1 MIRHVLAFEANG
13 ALRLAPQVRD
23 EAHGGTLMCLPLL
36 PLGSE
41 ETLPAAGPELFRVEA
56 RGDVQRARVV
66 LRGEGSPGEGLAE
79 QRRAW
84 RRGELAL
91 APEASRALRWDNDA
105 ASASAPFWEVAEDIR
120 VLPLK
125 TPTLPPATHTNAFL
139 IGGDELLVIEPAPSD
154 PHECDVFVAAVESL
168 GVPVRAIALTHHHI
182 DHVGGATHLSER
194 LGAPLWAH
202 EETAK
207 SLPALKFERHLT
219 DGEVLKVGGKSLR
232 AIHTPGHARGHLC
245 FADDEASL
253 LIAGDMVAGVGT
265 ILVEPGDG
273 DMNEY
278 LRQLQ
283 RLEGL
288 GLKRLVPAHGGLV
301 LDGPALC
308 RRTREHR
315 MGRDRKVAAALLEMS
330 AAAPVSVDAL
340 LPKVYADVPKA
351 LYPLA
356 RLSLLAHLQ
365 GMEIR
370 REAHHESGRWQS
382 LSAPAGA

>member
-1 MIRHVLAFEANG
+1 MRHVLAFEANG
-13 ALRLAPQVRD
+13 GLLLEEQERE
-23 EAHGGTLMCLPLL
+23 EAHGGKLMGLPLL
-36 PLGSE
+36 PRG
-41 ETLPAAGPELFRVEA
+41 ETDREHRELFRVEA
-56 RGDVQRARVV
+56 RGDVQRERVV
-66 LRGEGSPGEGLAE
+66 LRGEGTPGQGRAD

-91 APEASRALRWDNDA
+91 APEASRALRWEDGA
-105 ASASAPFWEVAEDIR
+105 QGPQPFWEVAEDIR
-120 VLPLK
+120 VLPLR

-139 IGGDELLVIEPAPSD
+139 IGAKELLLIEPAPGE
-154 PHECDVFVAAVESL
+154 PAECDVLLAAVERL
-168 GVPVRAIALTHHHI
+168 GATVKAIALTHHHV
-182 DHVGGATHLSER
+182 DHVGGATYLSER

-207 SLPALKFERHLT
+207 SLPALTFDRHLV
-219 DGEVLKVGGKSLR
+219 DGEVLQIGGKALQV
-232 AIHTPGHARGHLC
+232 IHTPGHARGHLC
-245 FADDEASL
+245 FADEEASL

-265 ILVEPGDG
+265 ILIEPGDG
-273 DMNEY
+273 EMNEY

-283 RLEGL
+283 RLEDL

-315 MGRDRKVAAALLEMS
+315 KGRDRKVAVALLEMS
-330 AAAPVSVDAL
+330 VAGPVGLDTL

-351 LYPLA
+351 VYPLA

-365 GMEIR
+365 GMTLR
-370 REAHHESGRWQS
+370 GEARHAGGRWQS
-382 LSAPAGA
+382 ESHSRVAT

>member
-1 MIRHVLAFEANG
+1 MIRHVLAFEENG
-13 ALRLAPQVRD
+13 ALRLGSQVRQ
-23 EAHGGTLMCLPLL
+23 EAHGGKLMGLPLL
-36 PLGSE
+36 SEGSQE
-41 ETLPAAGPELFRVEA
+41 AGAELFRVEA
-56 RGDVQRARVV
+56 RGDVQRERVV
-66 LRGEGSPGEGLAE
+66 HRGEGRPGEGLAE
-79 QRRAW
+79 QRLAW

-91 APEASRALRWDNDA
+91 APEASRALRWDD
-105 ASASAPFWEVAEDIR
+105 SAGSEPFWEVAEDIR
-120 VLPLK
+120 VLPLR

-139 IGGDELLVIEPAPSD
+139 VGADELLLIEPAPSEQS
-154 PHECDVFVAAVESL
+154 ECDVLVAAVESL
-168 GVPVRAIALTHHHI
+168 GVSVRAIALTHHHI
-182 DHVGGATHLSER
+182 DHVGGAAYLSER

-207 SLPALKFERHLT
+207 SLPKLKFERHLT
-219 DGEVLKVGGKSLR
+219 GGEVLQIGGKSLR
-232 AIHTPGHARGHLC
+232 VVHTPGHARGHLC
-245 FADDEASL
+245 FADEESSL

-283 RLEGL
+283 RLEDL

-315 MGRDRKVAAALLEMS
+315 KGRDKKVASALLEMS
-330 AAAPVSVDAL
+330 AAAPVSVDEL
-340 LPKVYADVPKA
+340 LPRVYADVPKA

-356 RLSLLAHLQ
+356 RLSLLAHLE

-370 REAHHESGRWQS
+370 GEALQASGRWQS
-382 LSAPAGA
+382 QTASPVV